1 MCPRNTQRAGTRGN
15 EVFIRLYHRE
25 IQNGSSGAV
34 LEAAEPRLPRFV
46 QKNPKTAGGAL
57 PKKGQTEPKAAW
69 LQLCPP
75 VQLPEP
81 TSLGSREKLTKA
93 AGCQCQSPAGARCS
107 EHRVGTGATREP
119 LECGGPGP
127 AQGTARCAQELP
139 EQKLDMGNGRQVS
152 VGFEYLQG
160 LSCAQFRPVCSV

>member
-1 MCPRNTQRAGTRGN
+1 MVQVVPCWRRLSRGCRALYKKTQKQRG
-15 EVFIRLYHRE
+15 ELC
-25 IQNGSSGAV
+25 
-34 LEAAEPRLPRFV
+34 
-46 QKNPKTAGGAL
+46 QKRDKLSPKQPAMASAL
-57 PKKGQTEPKAAW
+57 PKTGQTEPKAAW

-81 TSLGSREKLTKA
+81 TSLGSREKPTKA

-139 EQKLDMGNGRQVS
+139 EQKLDMGNGRQAS